1 MDHKFTE
8 LIKKWL
14 EMLEAERDYTVGTL
28 YLLKLSSNHNILK
41 HNLTD

>member
-14 EMLEAERDYTVGTL
+14 DALKRDYTVGVL
-28 YLLKLSSNHNILK
+28 YLLKLSGNRIIYMNIVA
-41 HNLTD
+41 

>member
-14 EMLEAERDYTVGTL
+14 EMLEAERDYTVGHTL
-28 YLLKLSSNHNILK
+28 SFK
-41 HNLTD
+41 TFE